1 MKRKIPITDFWREKM
16 RHFRA
21 LPPDDAWKSIEF
33 RLDLDEVWTRIENRL
48 DIEEVWGKLEPALES
63 EPKKRILPIYYL
75 LAASLALLIG
85 MFLFLPGK
93 KQTRQ
98 TAEQSVI
105 KTLPDYQQ
113 VMKVPERN
121 IETSGTEASE
131 QALQKATIRQ
141 ISTAPVDLS
150 PESTASERNE
160 STIHQLAEVPAV
172 SSSVPAPL
180 TTRFT
185 CLPVSD
191 ILPAEMSRTAETPDP
206 REDTE
211 KHQPWKAGISTHINN
226 HWLLNETTYGGF
238 ASDNLTTSLPEVG
251 VSFQVTLSR
260 DIHPRWGLRVE
271 SEWLDQGG
279 QSYRRY
285 IHGHYLKKSIH
296 LQYFTLQTL
305 LLKHQPG
312 TNTVLPGR
320 GSLLMGLY
328 GSFLYEAR
336 EEVERYPAT
345 DLHSVYRNFDC
356 GIILGYEHPFNLSQ
370 KVELNPGIRIHYG
383 IPNVFRGNDIIPGY
397 LLRTNRASFR
407 FQLGFSYR
415 F

>member
-1 MKRKIPITDFWREKM
+1 MKIPITDFWRDKM

-33 RLDLDEVWTRIENRL
+33 QMDLDEVWTRIENRL
-48 DIEEVWGKLEPALES
+48 DIEEVWEKLEPALES
-63 EPKKRILPIYYL
+63 EPKKRIPPVYYL
-75 LAASLALLIG
+75 VAASLALLIG
-85 MFLFLPGK
+85 MFLLMPGK
-93 KQTRQ
+93 KQIRQ
-98 TAEQSVI
+98 MAEQSAV
-105 KTLPDYQQ
+105 KTFPDYQQ
-113 VMKVPERN
+113 VMEEPEKN
-121 IETSGTEASE
+121 IETSGTETSE

-141 ISTAPVDLS
+141 ISTAPIDLS
-150 PESTASERNE
+150 QESTAVERNE
-160 STIHQLAEVPAV
+160 STAHQLAEVPAV
-172 SSSVPAPL
+172 SSSAPAPL
-180 TTRFT
+180 TPRHAY
-185 CLPVSD
+185 LPPSD
-191 ILPAEMSRTAETPDP
+191 ILPAEMSRIAETPDP
-206 REDTE
+206 SVGTE
-211 KHQPWKAGISTHINN
+211 KHHPWKVGISTHINN

-238 ASDNLTTSLPEVG
+238 APDNLTTSLPEFG
-251 VSFQVTLSR
+251 MSFQFTLSR

-279 QSYRRY
+279 QSYRQY

-320 GSLLMGLY
+320 GSLIMGMY

-345 DLHSVYRNFDC
+345 DLHSVYRNFDY
-356 GIILGYEHPFNLSQ
+356 GIILGYEHPINLSQ
-370 KVELNPGIRIHYG
+370 KIGLTPGIRIHYG

-407 FQLGFSYR
+407 FQLGFSYQ